1 MHCSMQA
8 WKTTAQTL
16 NHPTLMTI
24 ESMNTLEH
32 IAYVRLSLQLM
43 AAGCLLITATLWISA
58 LKDARK

>member
-1 MHCSMQA
+1 MFAHVS
-8 WKTTAQTL
+8 TTST
-16 NHPTLMTI
+16 HYKMTI

-43 AAGCLLITATLWISA
+43 AAGCLLLTATLWLAA